1 MKNLPKTLFFDFD
14 GTLVDPTT
22 HVIPES
28 ALKAINQV
36 IENGYRVAIASG
48 RNYPLIKITGVLE
61 MAPWAG
67 LILNNG
73 QIIMDEK
80 HTELKHSFIE
90 AKAIRQI
97 IKTARSLGSNLF
109 FSCPD
114 GDFMDREADD
124 LMRRAH
130 AFFDEPIPEI
140 GIYTHQRVDK
150 ILVYHPKGFDYS
162 IYQAIEGVDVFPSVS
177 TYADIAT
184 QGVSK
189 AASIETFCDLM
200 GIEHDYAAFGDSL
213 NDYDMIQHARIGVAM
228 GNGEQAL
235 KDIADVIA
243 PDVHDDGI
251 AKVLKQLGYIY

>member
-22 HVIPES
+22 HIIPPS
-28 ALKAINQV
+28 ALDAINKV
-36 IENGYRVAIASG
+36 IDKGYKVAIASG

-61 MAPWAG
+61 MANWAG

-80 HTELKHSFIE
+80 HNELQHTFIE
-90 AKAIRQI
+90 PRVIHQI
-97 IKTARSLGSNLF
+97 IDTARSLGSNLF

-114 GDFMDREADD
+114 GDFMDKEDDD
-124 LMRRAH
+124 LMRSAH
-130 AFFDEPIPEI
+130 AFFDEPIPKI
-140 GIYTHQRVDK
+140 GIYTNQKVDK

-162 IYQAIEGVDVFPSVS
+162 VYQAIEGVDVFPSVS

-189 AASIETFCDLM
+189 AASIEKFCDLM

-213 NDYDMIQHARIGVAM
+213 NDYDMIQNARIGVAM

-251 AKVLKQLGYIY
+251 AKVLKELGYID